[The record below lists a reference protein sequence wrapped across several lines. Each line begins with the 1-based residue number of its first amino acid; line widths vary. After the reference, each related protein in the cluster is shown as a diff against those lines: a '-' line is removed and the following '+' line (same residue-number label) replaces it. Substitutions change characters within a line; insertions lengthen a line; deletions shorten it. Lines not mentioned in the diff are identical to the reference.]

1 MNKFSLKEYIELLK
15 DEDLLVKTEGCE
27 DVLDREV
34 NLLSYNSKEVEKD
47 TLFVAKG
54 VSFKE
59 EYLKEAIENG
69 VFAYISEKEY
79 DVDCPCILVTD
90 IRRALSCT
98 I

>member
-69 VFAYISEKEY
+69 KF
-79 DVDCPCILVTD
+79 
-90 IRRALSCT
+90 
-98 I
+98 